1 MSDDQ
6 NKPATRDSRAV
17 FGSALISL
25 ESVPTRKR
33 NKDLSP
39 LASFFPRLGSTE
51 ILLKLGN
58 KIQSRLNEIEGTES
72 SIEGKSA
79 EEGMLRQILQWLNRG
94 EEEDLTDD
102 EFEQFRS
109 FTSDEFVG
117 IYELA
122 RLYYE
127 MGFLTASERILNGL
141 VLCDEGATPSR
152 GALGLVNLETGK
164 ADEAVLQFRAS
175 VKNPRRIDD
184 ILVGKLGLIAAF
196 LSVGDIERAGTL
208 VTESESDLSQL
219 ANEGRNSGVIVQR
232 SDELQELWHAFALR
246 CGVVSGK

>member
-1 MSDDQ
+1 MNDDR
-6 NKPATRDSRAV
+6 NKPVVLDSREV

-33 NKDLSP
+33 SKDLSP

-51 ILLKLGN
+51 VLLKLDG
-58 KIQSRLNEIEGTES
+58 KIQSRLIEISGVETTS
-72 SIEGKSA
+72 DGKSA
-79 EEGMLRQILQWLNRG
+79 EEGMLRQVLQWLNRG
-94 EEEDLTDD
+94 EEDFPDSNVEPFRPFTTD
-102 EFEQFRS
+102 EFI
-109 FTSDEFVG
+109 G

-164 ADEAVLQFRAS
+164 ADEAVSQFRAS
-175 VKNPRRIDD
+175 VKSPRRIDD
-184 ILVGKLGLIAAF
+184 VPVGKLGLIAAF

-208 VTESESDLSQL
+208 VSESESDLNQL
-219 ANEGRNSGVIVQR
+219 VNEGRNSGVIVPR

-246 CGVVSGK
+246 CGVVKG